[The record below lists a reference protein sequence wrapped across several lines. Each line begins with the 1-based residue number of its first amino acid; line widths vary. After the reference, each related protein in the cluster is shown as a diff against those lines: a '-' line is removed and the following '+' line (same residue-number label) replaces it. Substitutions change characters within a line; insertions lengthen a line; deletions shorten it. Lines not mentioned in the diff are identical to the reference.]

1 MILMPMCRGVAVGID
16 ATMVARPCPSQMMP
30 ILCITPS
37 LPNLVVSCAHG
48 HGFGQPPP
56 SWCPLDAYRRA
67 DQGIVGARALP
78 RSHAG
83 TRPLAY
89 LGAPHPVFYAG
100 IDEQK
105 APPGRRVPSP
115 ALWRPRSW
123 SRPWHPP
130 CARPR
135 GALPGTVPGARLVTA
150 VGIGAA
156 MVARPCPS
164 LGTRGPC
171 MSPHWAKLAVS
182 AAHGHGHE
190 QHGSGRLE
198 GATQLCPSWDSF
210 FQKRD
215 SFFPKKACIH

>member
-1 MILMPMCRGVAVGID
+1 M
-16 ATMVARPCPSQMMP
+16 
-30 ILCITPS
+30 
-37 LPNLVVSCAHG
+37 VSCAHG

-67 DQGIVGARALP
+67 DQGIVGARALS

-105 APPGRRVPSP
+105 APPDRRVPSP

-182 AAHGHGHE
+182 AAHWHEHHGAAVSWGE
-190 QHGSGRLE
+190 LRVVS
-198 GATQLCPSWDSF
+198 CWDSF
-210 FQKRD
+210 FQKAGMKAGIESVRAMIRVPKVTRCAAAAAE
-215 SFFPKKACIH
+215 SVGFWYNGRVKKFPQPSQFSVMCGT